1 MNYIKIILAC
11 VAIVLGLLGIPSAQ
25 EWQGLKPLHSTCEDV
40 KRILRVTTC
49 EPPDNIYDLGNERV
63 RIIFSKSPC
72 QKASQ
77 KWCNVP
83 PGTVMSIER
92 FLRKRIPL
100 ADFRLDEKKY
110 KKIFTDFTDEVI
122 YVSEEEGMSFSVIN
136 EEVYIIEYLPAP
148 KDKHLLCPKLSKP

>member
-1 MNYIKIILAC
+1 MNSIRIILVC
-11 VAIVLGLLGIPSAQ
+11 VAIVLGLLSAPTAQ
-25 EWQGLKPLHSTCEDV
+25 EWRGLRPLHSTCKDV

-49 EPPDNIYDLGNERV
+49 EPPDNIYDLGDERV

-72 QKASQ
+72 EKAWQKQ
-77 KWCNVP
+77 WNTP

-92 FLRKRIPL
+92 FLRKRIPI
-100 ADFRLDEKKY
+100 ADFHIDESKY

-136 EEVYIIEYLPAP
+136 EEVYIIE
-148 KDKHLLCPKLSKP
+148 